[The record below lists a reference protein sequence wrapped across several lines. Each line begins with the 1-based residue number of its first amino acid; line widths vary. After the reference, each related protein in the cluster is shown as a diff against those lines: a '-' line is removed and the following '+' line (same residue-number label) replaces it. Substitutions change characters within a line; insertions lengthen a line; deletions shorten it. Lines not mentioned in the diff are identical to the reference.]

1 MELKNKRVLVVGL
14 GKSGRAAALFLRDKG
29 ARVTVSDSRSMA
41 ALEHEIPTLLDA
53 GIMVEA
59 GGHGLLTF
67 RRQDLIVVSPGVPYD
82 TPELKQVRAF
92 GSLGPPIIGELE
104 LASRFLQGNVVAI
117 TGSNGKTT
125 TTSLLGKI
133 FADAGRATLVGGNI
147 GTPVIELIAPSIEL
161 SGAHSEEEADSS
173 AALRNDKQNAG
184 ILPSAR
190 NDKQEN
196 EQQQGQERNTEV
208 LSGAQNDGLRIDGDD
223 GPRVGGDVWSVL
235 EVSSFQLETV
245 EEFHPHI
252 AVVLNITP
260 DHLDRHGTFEN
271 YAAMKARIT
280 ARQGPEDFLV
290 LNGEDPPTQMVAA
303 KTKAQVFWFSGRR
316 PIKQGAF
323 VHGES
328 VLFIPREG
336 AKAEPILPVAEIPLK
351 GAHNVENVLAAVCAA
366 RLAGIVAESIRA
378 SVASFRAVEH
388 RLEFTAAVRGVE
400 FYNDSKATNVD
411 ATKKALEAFA
421 GGVHLILGGK
431 DKNSD
436 YTELSDLLRARCK
449 VVYTIGSAAEKIE
462 RQLAG
467 VVKIVS
473 AGTLDAAVRKA
484 TEDAVA
490 GDVVLLAPAC
500 SSYDQFENYE
510 HRGRVFKELVAQ
522 QVSKAAG

>member
-1 MELKNKRVLVVGL
+1 LELKNKRVLVVGL
-14 GKSGRAAALFLRDKG
+14 GKSGIAAALFLRDKG
-29 ARVTVSDSRSMA
+29 ARVTVSDARSMA
-41 ALEHEIPTLLDA
+41 ALEKEIPGLLDA

-92 GSLGPPIIGELE
+92 GLPIIGELE
-104 LASRFLQGNVVAI
+104 LASRFLQGQVVAI

-133 FADAGRATLVGGNI
+133 FADSGRATLVGGNI
-147 GTPVIELIAPSIEL
+147 GLPVIELIAPSTPE
-161 SGAHSEEEADSS
+161 
-173 AALRNDKQNAG
+173 
-184 ILPSAR
+184 
-190 NDKQEN
+190 
-196 EQQQGQERNTEV
+196 TM
-208 LSGAQNDGLRIDGDD
+208 
-223 GPRVGGDVWSVL
+223 SVL

-245 EEFHPHI
+245 EEFSPHI

-260 DHLDRHGTFEN
+260 DHLDRHHTFEN

-280 ARQGPEDFLV
+280 ANQTAADFLV
-290 LNGEDPPTQMVAA
+290 LNGEDKATQMVAG

-336 AKAEPILPVAEIPLK
+336 AKAEPVMPVAEIPLK

-366 RLAGIVAESIRA
+366 RLGGVAAESIRA
-378 SVASFRAVEH
+378 SVKSFKAVEH
-388 RLEFTAAVRGVE
+388 RLEYVDAMHGVA

-411 ATKKALEAFA
+411 ATKKALEAFP

-431 DKNSD
+431 DKDSD
-436 YTELSDLLRARCK
+436 YAELSDLLRERVK
-449 VVYTIGSAAEKIE
+449 IVYTIGSAAEKIE

-473 AGTLDAAVRKA
+473 ASTLDAAVRKA
-484 TEDAVA
+484 AQEAVA

-500 SSYDQFENYE
+500 SSFDQFENYE
-510 HRGRVFKELVAQ
+510 HRGRVFKDLVKQ
-522 QVSKAAG
+522 LLVKG

>member
-14 GKSGRAAALFLRDKG
+14 GKSGMAAALFLRDQG
-29 ARVTVSDSRSMA
+29 ARVTVSDTRSA
-41 ALEHEIPTLLDA
+41 VALEKDIPTLLDA
-53 GIMVEA
+53 GIMVET

-82 TPELKQVRAF
+82 TPELAQVRAF
-92 GSLGPPIIGELE
+92 GTAGPPIIGELE
-104 LASRFLQGNVVAI
+104 LASRFLQGKVVAI

-133 FADAGRATLVGGNI
+133 FADAGGPTLVGGNI
-147 GTPVIELIAPSIEL
+147 GTPVIDLIAPSTPE
-161 SGAHSEEEADSS
+161 
-173 AALRNDKQNAG
+173 
-184 ILPSAR
+184 
-190 NDKQEN
+190 
-196 EQQQGQERNTEV
+196 TV
-208 LSGAQNDGLRIDGDD
+208 
-223 GPRVGGDVWSVL
+223 SVL

-245 EEFHPHI
+245 EEFHPQI

-271 YAAMKARIT
+271 YAAMKTRIT
-280 ARQGPEDFLV
+280 ARQTAEDFLV
-290 LNGEDPPTQMVAA
+290 LNAEDKPTQMVAA
-303 KTKAQVFWFSGRR
+303 KTKAQVYWFSGRR

-328 VLFIPREG
+328 VLFTPREG
-336 AKAEPILPVAEIPLK
+336 AKAEPILPVAEIPLR

-366 RLAGIVAESIRA
+366 RLGGVAAESIRA
-378 SVASFRAVEH
+378 SVASFKAVEH
-388 RLEFTAAVRGVE
+388 RLEFVAEVRGVA

-411 ATKKALEAFA
+411 ATKKALEAFP

-436 YTELSDLLRARCK
+436 YTELSDLLRERCK

-462 RQLAG
+462 RHLAG
-467 VVKIVS
+467 VTKIVS
-473 AGTLDAAVRKA
+473 AGTLDAAVRTA
-484 TEDAVA
+484 AQDAAA

-500 SSYDQFENYE
+500 SSFDQFENYE
-510 HRGRVFKELVAQ
+510 QRGRVFKDLVKQLVSGSASQ
-522 QVSKAAG
+522 QVSG